1 MSTERSLFC
10 FRSFEMTCAVP
21 DALRDSGSRS
31 PGMAPL
37 GHGAVRGAYL
47 TFFLGIVPCQKRGG
61 SKNRRE
67 SRELRAPR
75 VACSPQG
82 FHAAA
87 GLWRMPG
94 KRARTSLERSGDD
107 SGNRSET
114 KRLKMLRGTERRIF
128 SGNECVRQI
137 AWASPAC
144 GESCGQ
150 SWRRGRPSRDAAS
163 RGTSALPLA
172 CSAHVEGHRT

>member
-1 MSTERSLFC
+1 MP
-10 FRSFEMTCAVP
+10 CAVP

-87 GLWRMPG
+87 GLWRMTG
-94 KRARTSLERSGDD
+94 KRARTSFERSGDS

-114 KRLKMLRGTERRIF
+114 SSLKMLRGSERRVF
-128 SGNECVRQI
+128 LGHESARQI
-137 AWASPAC
+137 
-144 GESCGQ
+144 
-150 SWRRGRPSRDAAS
+150 
-163 RGTSALPLA
+163 
-172 CSAHVEGHRT
+172 